1 MAQCAWPAL
10 FCSFDCMHSVPCSNS
25 PQQTCHLSHARNPM
39 ISMPASLD
47 SSNECVRNFS
57 QRRNELNSSNADKKQ
72 YELDIDRIIRGDDSR
87 TTLMIK
93 NIPSK
98 YTSMM
103 FLPAIDEHCQG
114 IYDFI
119 YLPIDFKNKC
129 NVGYV
134 FINID
139 RSTADHS
146 FP

>member
-1 MAQCAWPAL
+1 
-10 FCSFDCMHSVPCSNS
+10 
-25 PQQTCHLSHARNPM
+25 M
-39 ISMPASLD
+39 ISMSASLN

-57 QRRNELNSSNADKKQ
+57 QHKNELSNADKN
-72 YELDIDRIIRGDDSR
+72 IDRIIRGDDSR

-103 FLPAIDEHCQG
+103 LLLAIDEHCQG